1 VDGTTLAAGGVAF
14 READAVL
21 FSAACVWRVTADGA
35 RLVAVLQD
43 DPEHERIPATGSGE
57 QPGGITA
64 IALDAAGGRLLTG
77 GVDARINTWLL
88 PSLDAPVDANADAGD
103 TRLERLKI
111 WWGVQLEAPGT
122 PPHDGRI
129 IALCLHPDGHLASA
143 DTTGRLTLWPPR

>member
-1 VDGTTLAAGGVAF
+1 MDGTTLAAGGVAF

-43 DPEHERIPATGSGE
+43 DPENERIPATGSGE

-77 GVDARINTWLL
+77 GVDARINKAYAFQRWKLTLYGEVINLL
-88 PSLDAPVDANADAGD
+88 DRSNYLFMSF
-103 TRLERLKI
+103 
-111 WWGVQLEAPGT
+111 
-122 PPHDGRI
+122 DGYN
-129 IALCLHPDGHLASA
+129 SA
-143 DTTGRLTLWPPR
+143 TGRVSLSVTRMFPIIPSIGVVLEFEGRQ